1 MNKQLL
7 LLFTKERLWANLF
20 KRSLKKSDVSKS
32 LWKNKQ
38 FAQKNVHFLYVFYC
52 FPPFYAQERITPIA
66 RFALVALYKRT
77 TVSESLLSF
86 FTKERLKAIC
96 SRRSLQNRDGSNS
109 LFLKKESLFR
119 SCARKKRAIPS
130 KNQRA
135 NSQPWV
141 KGFCLKF

>member
-1 MNKQLL
+1 M
-7 LLFTKERLWANLF
+7 
-20 KRSLKKSDVSKS
+20 SKS
-32 LWKNKQ
+32 LSKNKQ

-96 SRRSLQNRDGSNS
+96 SRRSVQNRDGSNS

-119 SCARKKRAIPS
+119 SQKTSDSLKKPKSEFPTLSQRLLS
-130 KNQRA
+130 KILGEFGQT
-135 NSQPWV
+135 STM
-141 KGFCLKF
+141 